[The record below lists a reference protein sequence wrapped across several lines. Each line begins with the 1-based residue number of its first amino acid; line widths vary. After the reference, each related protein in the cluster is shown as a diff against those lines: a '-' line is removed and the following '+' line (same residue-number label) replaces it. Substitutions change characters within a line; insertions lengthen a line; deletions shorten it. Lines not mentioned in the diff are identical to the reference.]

1 MHFLSTL
8 EAESLIADF
17 LKLINENKDVQD
29 KIYTCDKPAT
39 KYDVTIKFNGGVL
52 SAWLNESD
60 TPSSLLAE
68 FDTKELI
75 LTIYAG
81 ERTYSLRK
89 VIFSQYIR
97 ECLAQA
103 ILRKY
108 GYRVYFA
115 RRYYKSTKLMYC
127 QCNILNPSG
136 DFISENFKIYPN
148 DPLYFRFDL
157 KNLSV
162 ENFYKMCN

>member
-1 MHFLSTL
+1 MHFLSTI

-39 KYDVTIKFNGGVL
+39 KYDVTIRFIGGVL
-52 SAWLNESD
+52 SAWLND
-60 TPSSLLAE
+60 NDNPASLLAE

-89 VIFSQYIR
+89 VIFSQSIR

-127 QCNILNPSG
+127 HCNILNGKG
-136 DFISENFKIYPN
+136 DFTIKKFRIYPS

-162 ENFYKMCN
+162 ENFDKNV

>member
-1 MHFLSTL
+1 MHFLSTI

-39 KYDVTIKFNGGVL
+39 KYDVTIKFKGGVL
-52 SAWLNESD
+52 SEWLND
-60 TPSSLLAE
+60 NGNPASLLAE

-89 VIFSQYIR
+89 VIFSQSIR
-97 ECLAQA
+97 ECLTQA

-115 RRYYKSTKLMYC
+115 RKQYQKMSIMYC
-127 QCNILNPSG
+127 QCSILNDKG
-136 DFISENFKIYPN
+136 DFTIKKFRIYPN

-162 ENFYKMCN
+162 ENFDKNV